1 MSEIQFHQLEKEQWH
16 RVAELEPHCPS
27 PDIARCFVAEQNGE
41 IIGYWFQQLALCCEP
56 LLVHPEHRSLLFA
69 LKLYALMQR
78 TLKQE
83 RIVSFVVHIEDEQVI
98 EYAWKFCMEYTD
110 LKAFVGKVVL

>member
-56 LLVHPEHRSLLFA
+56 LWVHPEHRSQQVA

-83 RIVSFVVHIEDEQVI
+83 RIASFVVHIEDEQVMA
-98 EYAWKFCMEYTD
+98 YTRKLGMEETN
-110 LKAFVGKVVL
+110 LKTFVGKVE